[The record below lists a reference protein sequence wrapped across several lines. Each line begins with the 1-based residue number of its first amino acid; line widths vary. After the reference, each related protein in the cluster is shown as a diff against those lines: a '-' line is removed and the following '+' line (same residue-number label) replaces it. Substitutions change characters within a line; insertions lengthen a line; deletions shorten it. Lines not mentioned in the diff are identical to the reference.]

1 MKFGTQW
8 CRTFLQRGSMFS
20 CCFFF
25 RCWDRL
31 FAVVAARTAT
41 KGPALRTAGDL
52 MERPNVS
59 KLQFNRTTSRHR
71 LISGCTA
78 PPQKTQRSFSFQDA
92 NNIIFSSMNK
102 WYAWTL
108 RAATESSSG
117 SGFPLLLQPNSCRIT
132 HHHHH
137 RAVLYKCIGPPVL
150 KMRGHEHLGKCV

>member
-1 MKFGTQW
+1 MTFGTQW
-8 CRTFLQRGSMFS
+8 CRTFLQRGSMF
-20 CCFFF
+20 FL

-31 FAVVAARTAT
+31 FAVVAVRTAT

-59 KLQFNRTTSRHR
+59 KLQFNRTTSFHR

-78 PPQKTQRSFSFQDA
+78 PPQKTQHSFSFQDA
-92 NNIIFSSMNK
+92 NDIIFSSMYK

-108 RAATESSSG
+108 RAATVSWSG

-137 RAVLYKCIGPPVL
+137 HHRAVLYKCIRPPVL
-150 KMRGHEHLGKCV
+150 KMRGHKYLGKCV